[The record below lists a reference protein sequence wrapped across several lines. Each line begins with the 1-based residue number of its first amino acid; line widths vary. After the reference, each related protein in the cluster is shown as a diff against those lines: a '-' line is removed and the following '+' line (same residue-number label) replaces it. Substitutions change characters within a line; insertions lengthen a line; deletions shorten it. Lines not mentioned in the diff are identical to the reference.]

1 MAAEAPPPSSS
12 SSASSSAARPPPAG
26 AASPETYLGSVI
38 SLTSK
43 SEIRYEGVL
52 YNINTE
58 ESSIGLRNVRS
69 FGTEGRKKEGIQIPA
84 SDKVYEYILFRGTDI
99 KDLQVKSSPPPPP
112 QQPAPLHND
121 PAIIQSHYPQPASTS
136 SSLPTAGGAALPDL
150 SSQPAQYGFQRP
162 SFQSNIPLY
171 QPGNTLWGSSG
182 PPPAGNGAGLAVP
195 PMYWQGYYAPP
206 GSLPQHLQQPPLLQP
221 TPGLSTP
228 QTFQYPGLNKS
239 LSSGPQKLSELQP
252 PLLQPSVTGQGPS
265 SNITPATTAPS
276 ASLLGPE
283 TSKPLPNMVPLF
295 TPPVPSHGP
304 SLPVASQS
312 ISMTEAS
319 ATASKNLNSLVS
331 SKTAVNPSS
340 TLPYQAVSQAIS
352 STVASSSPAGLEMPA
367 PLLAS
372 SGQLLQNAPSMLSS
386 SQSMQT
392 PLQMSNNIV
401 KPADPKTR
409 VAEPLL
415 PDLPTRALP
424 ENNEPILPLP
434 KQTPQKYNGAS
445 SQSHHNFRGRGRG
458 RGSALSQSVTK
469 FTEEFDFMAM
479 NEKFNKD
486 EVWGHLCKKS
496 QSRDK
501 DGELGDDVFDEDLD
515 YEETDNPELDVKPVY
530 VKDDFFDS
538 LSGGTF
544 GRGGQNGRPRF
555 SELRKMD
562 TETFGDFPRHRQ
574 PYRGGG
580 RGYRGGG
587 RSRWSYYGGRDYGN
601 MGGGRDY
608 GNMGGGRDYG
618 NMGRGGGQENYYGG
632 RGGYGNTGRGG
643 QENYYG
649 GGRGGYGRGGQ
660 EDSYPQRGSYGRS

>member
-1 MAAEAPPPSSS
+1 MAAEAPPPQPPSSS
-12 SSASSSAARPPPAG
+12 SSAAAPARQAAAAG
-26 AASPETYLGSVI
+26 AASPETYLGSLI

-69 FGTEGRKKEGIQIPA
+69 FGTEGRKKDGIQIPA
-84 SDKVYEYILFRGTDI
+84 SDKVYEYILFRGSDI
-99 KDLQVKSSPPPPP
+99 KDLQVKSSPPPPQP
-112 QQPAPLHND
+112 QPAPLHND
-121 PAIIQSHYPQPASTS
+121 PAIIQSHYPQPASTA
-136 SSLPTAGGAALPDL
+136 SSLQSAAGAALPHL

-162 SFQSNIPLY
+162 SFPSNIPLY
-171 QPGNTLWGSSG
+171 QPGNNPWGSSG
-182 PPPAGNGAGLAVP
+182 QPPAGNASALSVP
-195 PMYWQGYYAPP
+195 PMYWQGYYP
-206 GSLPQHLQQPPLLQP
+206 GGLPSHLQQPTMLQP
-221 TPGLSTP
+221 TPGLSAP
-228 QTFQYPGLNKS
+228 QSFQYPGLNAS
-239 LSSGPQKLSELQP
+239 LPSGP
-252 PLLQPSVTGQGPS
+252 PLLQPSATAQGPS
-265 SNITPATTAPS
+265 SSATPATTAPS

-283 TSKPLPNMVPLF
+283 TSKPLLPNMVPLF
-295 TPPVPSHGP
+295 TPPVPSHGA
-304 SLPVASQS
+304 SLPVASQP
-312 ISMTEAS
+312 ISMTETS
-319 ATASKNLNSLVS
+319 ATAPQSLNSLVS
-331 SKTAVNPSS
+331 SKTPAVNPGS
-340 TLPYQAVSQAIS
+340 TLSHQTASQAIS
-352 STVASSSPAGLEMPA
+352 STIASSSLAGLEIPA

-392 PLQMSNNIV
+392 PLQMSNNTA

-409 VAEPLL
+409 AAEPLL
-415 PDLPTRALP
+415 PDPPARALP

-434 KQTPQKYNGAS
+434 KQSPQRHNGAG
-445 SQSHHNFRGRGRG
+445 SQGHHNYRGRGRG
-458 RGSALSQSVTK
+458 RGSALSQASTK

-486 EVWGHLCKKS
+486 EVWGHLGRKS

-501 DGELGDDVFDEDLD
+501 DGEQGDDVFDEDLE

-580 RGYRGGG
+580 RGGYRGGGG
-587 RSRWSYYGGRDYGN
+587 RSRGSYYGG
-601 MGGGRDY
+601 GGR
-608 GNMGGGRDYG
+608 GDYG

-632 RGGYGNTGRGG
+632 GRGGYGNMGRGG
-643 QENYYG
+643 GGGGQDNYYG
-649 GGRGGYGRGGQ
+649 GGGSGRGGYGRGGGQ
-660 EDSYPQRGSYGRS
+660 EDSYPQRGGGGSHGRG